1 MGALQ
6 EHDLIPSVGT
16 VLAEV
21 MAKAK
26 AHAEHMP
33 VIE

>member
-1 MGALQ
+1 MAAFQ
-6 EHDLIPSVGT
+6 EHDLIPKTRT
-16 VLAEV
+16 VFAEV

-26 AHAEHMP
+26 AHAEHLP